1 MQENVTIPGFFF
13 SPSNITHGNIG
24 QRGQPF
30 WKIRFTP
37 RYPGEYVAVITTRD
51 RSGSVSSERHYFTAV
66 AKPFKGF
73 LRVAK
78 HQPFA
83 LELSDGSAF
92 HAVGCNL
99 DKYHRPSS
107 APPTDRLSYLL
118 GFVNTLG
125 EHGGNYVRFRTDLAY
140 EALESA
146 PSLIAQYLGVGFYQ
160 QQIAFEIDTV
170 LARAESVGVYAQMSL
185 YNEDCI
191 VNDGRPDKM
200 RFSPFL
206 KSHGGPLKDGNLY
219 VRAVL
224 GESRCQGTSAGQD
237 AVLLCKMGLF
247 QACSCH
253 PTTDAEKD
261 CGRNFAMLELF
272 NENPIPTAH
281 LPQVFE
287 SAAIS
292 CSLSRC

>member
-13 SPSNITHGNIG
+13 SPFNITHGNIG

-140 EALESA
+140 EAHESA

-170 LARAESVGVYAQMSL
+170 LARAESVGVYVQMSL

-191 VNDGRPDKM
+191 INDGRPDKM

-206 KSHGGPLKDGNLY
+206 KSHGGPLKDGNSYEQFWVNQDVKALVQDKMRY
-219 VRAVL
+219 YYARWGYSRHVRATLRQTLRKTVAGTL
-224 GESRCQGTSAGQD
+224 RCWS
-237 AVLLCKMGLF
+237 
-247 QACSCH
+247 CSMKTQSLQHIFHRC
-253 PTTDAEKD
+253 
-261 CGRNFAMLELF
+261 LSQL
-272 NENPIPTAH
+272 
-281 LPQVFE
+281 Q
-287 SAAIS
+287 SAAA
-292 CSLSRC
+292 